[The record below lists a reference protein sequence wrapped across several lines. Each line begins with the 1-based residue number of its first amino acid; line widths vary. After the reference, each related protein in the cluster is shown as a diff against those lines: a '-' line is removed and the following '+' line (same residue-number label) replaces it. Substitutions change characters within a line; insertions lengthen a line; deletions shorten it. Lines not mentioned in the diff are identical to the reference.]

1 MRTHIARLAA
11 AVAILAAPAV
21 AHAQGV
27 PAFRSSAIAAKV
39 DFADTT
45 TAARARTLLAN
56 AEKSWK
62 TYDLARARRDYASA
76 VELMRAHD
84 VYAGPALVSL
94 AHVTYA
100 TDSHTRAAKVLVE
113 AAREAAKYG
122 DLALQARSLFEASV
136 LYGQSDDV
144 GAATQL
150 LAEVQKLMTSPY
162 LPEDV
167 KQEIT
172 RRIDAR

>member
-11 AVAILAAPAV
+11 AVAIVAAPAV
-21 AHAQGV
+21 AQAQGV
-27 PAFRSSAIAAKV
+27 PAYKASTIAARV

-45 TAARARTLLAN
+45 TAARARALLTS

-100 TDSHTRAAKVLVE
+100 TDSHARAAKVLVE
-113 AAREAAKYG
+113 AGREAAKYG

-136 LYGQSDDV
+136 LLGQNGDT

-150 LAEVQKLMTSPY
+150 LAEVQRLMTSPY
-162 LPEDV
+162 LPTDV
-167 KQEIT
+167 KDEIT
-172 RRIDAR
+172 RRIESR

>member
-11 AVAILAAPAV
+11 IAAIVAAPAV
-21 AHAQGV
+21 AQAQGI
-27 PAFRSSAIAAKV
+27 PAYASSSVAASV

-45 TAARARTLLAN
+45 TAARARTLLTS
-56 AEKSWK
+56 AERSWK
-62 TYDLARARRDYASA
+62 TYDLARARREYTSA

-136 LYGQSDDV
+136 LLGQHGEVDH
-144 GAATQL
+144 AAEL
-150 LAEVQKLMTSPY
+150 LTEVQRLMTSPY
-162 LPEDV
+162 LPDDV